1 MRTLSL
7 NEIYSHDYSLSNLFA
22 MAQCWQEGSVFTM
35 SKPRRQSAFLYF
47 LGCNGEYKQSDGT
60 HLYVKQG
67 SLVYIPL
74 GSVYECR
81 FVDRQSD
88 LPATL
93 LTEFNLS
100 DWDGLFSLSERPF
113 IIKSAFSKKYHKALE
128 EIVKSFKEPLVPL
141 SSVKALLY
149 RLLSDLSLM
158 YRKEIP
164 PEFKSIEQGILYMED
179 TSNPDLSIEEIAK
192 ICHVSSD
199 CFRRLFKRYSGM
211 SPVCYR
217 QFSQVE
223 NAKRM
228 LSFTTLS
235 IDSIAENLGFSDTA
249 YFCRLF
255 KKNTGLTPT
264 EYRNSK

>member
-7 NEIYSHDYSLSNLFA
+7 NEIYTLDFSLSDLFA
-22 MAQCWQEGSVFTM
+22 MSQYWQDGAVFTM
-35 SKPRRQSAFLYF
+35 SCPRRQSAFLYF
-47 LGCNGEYKQSDGT
+47 IGCDGEYKQSDGT
-60 HLYVKQG
+60 HLFVKKG
-67 SLVYIPL
+67 SLVYIPS

-81 FVDRQSD
+81 FIGKDQT
-88 LPATL
+88 LPSTL
-93 LTEFNLS
+93 LIEFNLS
-100 DWDGLFSLSERPF
+100 DKNGLFSLSERPF
-113 IIKSAFSKKYHKALE
+113 IIKSAFSSKYRKTME
-128 EIVKSFKEPLVPL
+128 EITKSFRETLVPL
-141 SSVKALLY
+141 SSVKSLLY

-164 PEFKSIEQGILYMED
+164 PEFRSIEQGILYMED
-179 TSNPDLSIEEIAK
+179 SSSPDLSIEEIAK

-211 SPVCYR
+211 SPVSYR

-235 IDSIAENLGFSDTA
+235 INSIAENLGFSDTA